1 MRSDTGNLSTPTTAT
16 PVTSTISSNGSDAL
30 SHSLSR
36 QNTLNSLSTSSTPN
50 LNDLNQLFSSSTEL
64 SVCSAP
70 GFQIIQ
76 IYFAQN
82 VELVELYLLLF
93 ALLFDVQRIR
103 PLPRE
108 SKLDLHC
115 ICQFVFDKPFD
126 SEQTHFSK
134 INTDVSLDI
143 SIILLSM
150 IRNLMNTPPSK
161 PADQETKDYAI
172 ILMQSRNLAFL
183 FYIGCRGVQLIF
195 LKKSAVK
202 NTIK

>member
-16 PVTSTISSNGSDAL
+16 PVTSTISSNGSDSL

-150 IRNLMNTPPSK
+150 TRTLMNTPPRN
-161 PADQETKDYAI
+161 QLTKELKI
-172 ILMQSRNLAFL
+172 MPLFLCKVGILL
-183 FYIGCRGVQLIF
+183 FCFI
-195 LKKSAVK
+195 
-202 NTIK
+202 